1 MEPTVGDIL
10 FDSVKNQILEYYN
23 EEWQLISDDSKI
35 RESYETKVKRL
46 ADKFPAVAAAK
57 AHLDELI
64 ALVEHE

>member
-10 FDSVKNQILEYYN
+10 FDSVKNQILVYN

-57 AHLDELI
+57 AHLDELV

>member
-10 FDSVKNQILEYYN
+10 FDSVKNQILVYN
-23 EEWQLISDDSKI
+23 EEWQLIGDDPKI

-57 AHLDELI
+57 AHLDELV

>member
-1 MEPTVGDIL
+1 MEPEVGNIL
-10 FDSVKNQILEYYN
+10 YDSVKGQILVYN
-23 EEWQLISDDSKI
+23 TIGTWETISDGPI

-57 AHLDELI
+57 AYLDEMV

>member
-10 FDSVKNQILEYYN
+10 FDSVKNQILVYN
-23 EEWQLISDDSKI
+23 EEWHLISDDPKI

-57 AHLDELI
+57 AHLDELV